1 VNEPNKTALR
11 RILEIDRLI
20 RKGEHPT
27 AQGLAARFEVT
38 ARTIYRDIAYL
49 RDQLNA
55 PLAWHRFSDTNGGY
69 HYLDPSYAL
78 PANFVQRQEMAGLL
92 LAGKLVETASGQP
105 RGAAFFTLIQ
115 RLRKLLD
122 EDDLLIIDNE
132 VAAFDYVARRTR
144 FTSSRS
150 VETAGRALRNKR
162 QLIGSLYHP
171 EQERWERFSFE
182 TYNLVNLNGAWYL
195 LGRLVEDNQRHAL
208 ALNRVRRLEE
218 GKEHYS
224 VPKDF
229 TLDAAL
235 DDAFGFNLS
244 GEPYRVQLRF
254 RGQAAQLVAEREWH
268 ASQRLLFEADGR
280 LTLTLQTTHLEELS
294 RWVIGFGGE
303 VEVLGP
309 ETLRRICQQRL
320 SEFVITNPKLNSSPT
335 AE

>member
-1 VNEPNKTALR
+1 MNEPNKTALR

-20 RKGEHPT
+20 REGEHPT
-27 AQGLAARFEVT
+27 AQGLAAHFEVT
-38 ARTIYRDIAYL
+38 ARTIYRDLAYL

-55 PLAWHRFSDTNGGY
+55 PLAWHRLSDTSGGY
-69 HYLDPSYAL
+69 HYLDSSYAL
-78 PANFVQRQEMAGLL
+78 PTNFIQRQEMTGLL

-105 RGAAFFTLIQ
+105 RGAAFFTLLH

-122 EDDLLIIDNE
+122 EDDLLIIENE

-150 VETAGRALRNKR
+150 VETAGHALRNKR

-171 EQERWERFSFE
+171 EQERWEKFRFE

-195 LGRLVEDNQRHAL
+195 LGRLVEDDQRRAL
-208 ALNRVRRLEE
+208 ALNRLRELKE
-218 GKEHYS
+218 GEEHYS
-224 VPKDF
+224 VPEDF
-229 TLDAAL
+229 ELSVAL

-244 GEPYRVQLRF
+244 GEAYRVRLRF

-268 ASQRLLFEADGR
+268 ASQRLLFEPDGR
-280 LTLTLQTTHLEELS
+280 LILTLQTTHLEELS

-309 ETLRRICQQRL
+309 EALRKICRRRL
-320 SEFVITNPKLNSSPT
+320 SEFVITNPKLTPGRT